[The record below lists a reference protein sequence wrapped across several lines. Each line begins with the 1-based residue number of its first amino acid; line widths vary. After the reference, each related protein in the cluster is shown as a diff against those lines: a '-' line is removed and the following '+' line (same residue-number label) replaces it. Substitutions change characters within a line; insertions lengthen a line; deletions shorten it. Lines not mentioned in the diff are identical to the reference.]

1 MKKIYLVQKMERD
14 IFDMYARKGVKVK
27 SLDCYGD
34 VQTLWCESKK
44 NAIKYCRE
52 QNRERD
58 FLVYFVRQ
66 LNAY

>member
-1 MKKIYLVQKMERD
+1 MKQIYLVQKMQRV
-14 IFDMYARKGVKVK
+14 IFDEYARKGVKVK
-27 SLDCYGD
+27 GLDCYGE

-52 QNRERD
+52 QNREHD
-58 FLVYFVRQ
+58 FLVYFVRP

>member
-1 MKKIYLVQKMERD
+1 MKNIYLVQKMERV

-27 SLDCYGD
+27 SLDCYGE